1 MINLEDLDDF
11 LQKNQDNI
19 DPIQIEGFQNVLT
32 GLDEFFEEES
42 TMSVYD
48 DSRIEVFSSA
58 ALESTDIIRASPS
71 FHGKP
76 IFSNVI
82 VSAERDMNWYS
93 LVRIYYNFI

>member
-1 MINLEDLDDF
+1 MEDLDDF

-42 TMSVYD
+42 TMSVHD

-71 FHGKP
+71 FHEKP
-76 IFSNVI
+76 MFSNVI
-82 VSAERDMNWYS
+82 VSAKRDMNWYS